1 MDKELLVSG
10 LGRIGAP
17 SDERT
22 EVRLERFISE
32 IMLFNPALKLVGDK
46 DPDEIIIRHV
56 LDSAAAY
63 PVFMKETAEGAVI
76 ADLGSGAG
84 FPGVVLSILMPD
96 RVFMKETA
104 EGAVIAD
111 LGSGAGFPG
120 VVLSILMPDRHFVLV
135 ERMQRRSQFLKGVLA
150 RTGLENAEVDESD
163 LSAVRRRFD
172 AVTCRAFH
180 PVFSVAED
188 VLDVLLPGAPLL
200 LYKGQRKNV
209 SSELDVLRGEGYC
222 FDEQIVD
229 LHVPYLDEARTMAV
243 LRNISKK

>member
-1 MDKELLVSG
+1 MDRELLVSG
-10 LGRIGAP
+10 LERIGIP
-17 SDERT
+17 FSDHVLDSIGT
-22 EVRLERFISE
+22 YIDE

-63 PVFMKETAEGAVI
+63 P
-76 ADLGSGAG
+76 
-84 FPGVVLSILMPD
+84 
-96 RVFMKETA
+96 VFMKETA

-188 VLDVLLPGAPLL
+188 VLDILSPGAPLL

>member
-22 EVRLERFISE
+22 SGRLELFISE

-63 PVFMKETAEGAVI
+63 P
-76 ADLGSGAG
+76 
-84 FPGVVLSILMPD
+84 
-96 RVFMKETA
+96 VFMKETA

-188 VLDVLLPGAPLL
+188 VLDILSPGAPLL

-209 SSELDVLRGEGYC
+209 SSELDVLRGEGYS
-222 FDEQIVD
+222 FDEQIED
-229 LHVPYLDEARTMAV
+229 LRVPYLDEARTMAV
-243 LRNISKK
+243 LRNIRKK

>member
-63 PVFMKETAEGAVI
+63 P
-76 ADLGSGAG
+76 
-84 FPGVVLSILMPD
+84 
-96 RVFMKETA
+96 VFMKETA

-188 VLDVLLPGAPLL
+188 VLDVLLPGAPLF

>member
-22 EVRLERFISE
+22 SGRLELFISE

-96 RVFMKETA
+96 R
-104 EGAVIAD
+104 
-111 LGSGAGFPG
+111 
-120 VVLSILMPDRHFVLV
+120 HFVLL
-135 ERMQRRSQFLKGVLA
+135 ERMQRRVGFLRGVLA
-150 RTGLENAEVDESD
+150 KVRIGNAEVSD
-163 LSAVRRRFD
+163 RDINEEKRRFE
-172 AVTCRAFH
+172 AVTARAFH
-180 PVFSVAED
+180 PLFDVAD
-188 VLDVLLPGAPLL
+188 SILGILADGGVGLF
-200 LYKGQRKNV
+200 YKGQRANV
-209 SSELDVLRGEGYC
+209 VSELEVLRGEGYS
-222 FDEQIVD
+222 FDAEIVD
-229 LHVPYLDEARTMAV
+229 LRVPYLDERRTLCV
-243 LRNISKK
+243 LENWKRR

>member
-63 PVFMKETAEGAVI
+63 P
-76 ADLGSGAG
+76 
-84 FPGVVLSILMPD
+84 
-96 RVFMKETA
+96 VFMKETA